1 MFSGWRKVQSNNLI
15 LFCHIYYKNTRYLPL
30 YVYASLY
37 FFLCVYIFILK
48 FIFIIRSIHIYM
60 NPVLLQ
66 MYIDIVFAFIVQI
79 NLQIFSILTNFYLTH
94 GVGPRNIDDKQASI
108 NYFLV
113 NEGGS
118 QIFG

>member
-1 MFSGWRKVQSNNLI
+1 M
-15 LFCHIYYKNTRYLPL
+15 NTEGTEKWICL
-30 YVYASLY
+30 VI
-37 FFLCVYIFILK
+37 IFAL
-48 FIFIIRSIHIYM
+48 
-60 NPVLLQ
+60 
-66 MYIDIVFAFIVQI
+66 DIVFAFIVQI

-94 GVGPRNIDDKQASI
+94 GVGPRNINDKQASI